1 MLSGEVRGS
10 PMNGGGGSAVM
21 AHDLARGLTYLRASN
36 MQVMRLQLAMEQQD
50 RRGVMA
56 AIDELVGLDR
66 ELGRFIDSI
75 PDPELADV
83 GREIDG
89 QKRELIAQ
97 RLVLARGK
105 VGPALAPVAVPARGV
120 ESEPAIIDLADYEE
134 YRPPRRWPLV
144 IAFLLILATAAA
156 LWLAFG
162 GLDTLQPLISA
173 WELPA

>member
-1 MLSGEVRGS
+1 VLREQVRGS
-10 PMNGGGGSAVM
+10 PINGTGGDAGM

-36 MQVMRLQLAMEQQD
+36 MQVMRLQLAVEQQD

-66 ELGRFIDSI
+66 ELGRFIETI
-75 PDPELADV
+75 PDPTLAGI
-83 GREIDG
+83 GRELDI
-89 QKRELIAQ
+89 QKNELIAQ

-105 VGPALAPVAVPARGV
+105 IGPALAPPVDP
-120 ESEPAIIDLADYEE
+120 EPIPDIVDLADYEE
-134 YRPPRRWPLV
+134 YHPPRRWPWAV
-144 IAFLLILATAAA
+144 AALLILVTAAA

-162 GLDTLQPLISA
+162 GLATLQPLLST

>member
-1 MLSGEVRGS
+1 
-10 PMNGGGGSAVM
+10 MNGAGGDAAL

-66 ELGRFIDSI
+66 ELGRFIETI
-75 PDPELADV
+75 PDPALADV
-83 GREIDG
+83 GRELDT
-89 QKRELIAQ
+89 QKNELIGQ

-105 VGPALAPVAVPARGV
+105 VGPALAPQPPAPPVPAIV
-120 ESEPAIIDLADYEE
+120 DLADYEE
-134 YRPPRRWPLV
+134 YRPSRRWPLA
-144 IAFLLILATAAA
+144 IAALLVLATAAA

-162 GLDTLQPLISA
+162 GLDTLRPLLSA
-173 WELPA
+173 WELPV